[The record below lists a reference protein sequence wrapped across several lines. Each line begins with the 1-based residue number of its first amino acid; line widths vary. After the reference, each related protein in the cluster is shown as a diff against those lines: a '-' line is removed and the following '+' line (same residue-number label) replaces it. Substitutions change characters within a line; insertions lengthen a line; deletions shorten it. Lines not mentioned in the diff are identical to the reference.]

1 MACFIVPATEAVV
14 TSIIA
19 KTAEKKEKR
28 EGIAEVHSEKISDMF
43 RRLSG
48 FLWGGSALLAF
59 EHLWHGEIVPFFPFV
74 TAAENPQD
82 LAKMFHE
89 MGTVGVG
96 MAVLVT
102 TVWGVITLA
111 SHRILKREDK
121 KIPAQKEIG

>member
-1 MACFIVPATEAVV
+1 MACFIVPATEAVI

-74 TAAENPQD
+74 TAAENPED
-82 LAKMFHE
+82 LVEMFRE

-96 MAVLVT
+96 MAVFVT
-102 TVWGVITLA
+102 AVWGAITLA
-111 SHRILKREDK
+111 SHRTLKRKDK
-121 KIPAQKEIG
+121 KMLTQKGSR